1 MNMNYRMAL
10 KHIAL
15 IAKVIGIFPVLI
27 LLSYIFCAG
36 YDTNQL
42 GIELIGFIAMGYLG
56 YGHME
61 IRNKIEQRT
70 KERRWLLHVLV
81 AVGYIAS
88 LIIIILATR
97 IMITGGRVQVLFGG
111 ISIILYMMFIRGYD
125 QYYNRILSMEFIAT
139 ITVIYYIA
147 ITLCQLTSL
156 GMMYIVVVAA
166 YIFINN
172 QVKIDELLQ
181 RTKKNTPMAESIRRD
196 NMKWV
201 CLLMSVFLIGYP
213 FRKILAKGLSFI
225 GNGILVCILYIV
237 KVIISLFPDVELAE
251 EGSGQVDQMGF
262 LLEGDKNSIVNIII
276 WILCIGTMIL
286 LIYKNHEMIIR
297 SLREG
302 LRRIQILFKRIY
314 HFLFGRKKRDIIINE
329 YYEDIIEEFSS
340 TMPLKLKKEVK
351 LNKKKWQKEVKRYL
365 KEVQN
370 EGQYREGYKLLLEGI
385 SLKGIEIK
393 KAHTPRE
400 IMQEVQGKLE
410 LKSIINE
417 TITYEYIRYG
427 EGIALPEEM
436 INIKETLQ
444 ALLIISKT

>member
-1 MNMNYRMAL
+1 MNINHTIAL

-42 GIELIGFIAMGYLG
+42 GIELIGFIVMGYLG

-81 AVGYIAS
+81 AVGYITC

-111 ISIILYMMFIRGYD
+111 ISIILYMMFIRRYD
-125 QYYNRILSMEFIAT
+125 RDYSSILSMEFIAT

-147 ITLCQLTSL
+147 ITLCQLKSL
-156 GMMYIVVVAA
+156 GMMYIIVVAA

-181 RTKKNTPMAESIRRD
+181 RTKKNTPMAQNIRRD

-225 GNGILVCILYIV
+225 GGSILVCILYIV
-237 KVIISLFPDVELAE
+237 KFIISLFPDVELAE
-251 EGSGQVDQMGF
+251 ESSGQVDQMGG
-262 LLEGDKNSIVNIII
+262 LLEGGKNSIVDIIL
-276 WILCIGTMIL
+276 WIVCIGLITL
-286 LIYKNHEMIIR
+286 LIYKNREAIIR
-297 SLREG
+297 GLRKSLRG
-302 LRRIQILFKRIY
+302 IQILFKRIY
-314 HFLFGRKKRDIIINE
+314 DFLFGRKKKDTIINE
-329 YYEDIIEEFSS
+329 YYEDIIEEFISI
-340 TMPLKLKKEVK
+340 MPLKLKKEEK
-351 LNKKKWQKEVKRYL
+351 LNKKKWQREVKRYL

-370 EGQYREGYKLLLEGI
+370 KEQYRQGYKLLLEGI

-393 KAHTPRE
+393 EAYTPRE

-410 LKSIINE
+410 LKSIANE

-427 EGIALPEEM
+427 EGIALTEEM
-436 INIKETLQ
+436 IKLKEVLQ
-444 ALLIISKT
+444 VLLIMNKK